1 VEVRPWEQAGRSLS
15 GELVVS
21 TVPAGAADALAAL
34 VPPRPGL
41 LLDVVYAPWPS
52 PLAQAWSAAGGSVSG
67 GHSLLVEQAAEQVRL
82 MTGEQP
88 PVEAM
93 YAALER

>member
-1 VEVRPWEQAGRSLS
+1 MTSQNS
-15 GELVVS
+15 S
-21 TVPAGAADALAAL
+21 TPKFDQFFTAAQSRRDDWQRLQ
-34 VPPRPGL
+34 
-41 LLDVVYAPWPS
+41 S
-52 PLAQAWSAAGGSVSG
+52 LAQAWSAAGGSGSG

-88 PVEAM
+88 PVEAI